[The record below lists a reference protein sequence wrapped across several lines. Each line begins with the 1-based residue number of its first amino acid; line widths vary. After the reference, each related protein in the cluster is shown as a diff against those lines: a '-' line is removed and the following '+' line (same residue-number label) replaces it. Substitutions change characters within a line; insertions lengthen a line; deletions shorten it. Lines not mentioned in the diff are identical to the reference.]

1 MLATRRAGLV
11 LPGGG
16 QAECWSGYCGGMG
29 LLADLTKAVSD
40 VLTGGR
46 RRGGAPSRE
55 AGRKGGRRP
64 TSTPTT
70 RSSSSS
76 SVAAAH
82 GHPAPERA
90 RSSRADA
97 EVLPGEFGPDAT
109 VEVDPHRIGPVRM
122 SYSPQTDGAPDPGE
136 VVWTWVPFEENDGR
150 GKDRPVLVV
159 AVESAGTYLAVQLTS
174 KAHDGEG
181 DFVSVGAGGW
191 DGEHRPSWVNL
202 DRVIRVHEGG
212 MRREAAALPRAP
224 FERVTD
230 RLHQRYGWR

>member
-1 MLATRRAGLV
+1 M
-11 LPGGG
+11 
-16 QAECWSGYCGGMG
+16 
-29 LLADLTKAVSD
+29 
-40 VLTGGR
+40 
-46 RRGGAPSRE
+46 
-55 AGRKGGRRP
+55 
-64 TSTPTT
+64 
-70 RSSSSS
+70 
-76 SVAAAH
+76 
-82 GHPAPERA
+82 
-90 RSSRADA
+90 
-97 EVLPGEFGPDAT
+97 PGEFGPDAT

-122 SYSPQTDGAPDPGE
+122 SYSPQTDGVPDPGE

-159 AVESAGTYLAVQLTS
+159 AVESAGTYLAVPLTS
-174 KAHDGEG
+174 KAHDDEG
-181 DFVSVGAGGW
+181 DFVSIGAGGW

>member
-1 MLATRRAGLV
+1 
-11 LPGGG
+11 
-16 QAECWSGYCGGMG
+16 MG
-29 LLADLTKAVSD
+29 SLADLIKTVSD
-40 VLTGGR
+40 MVTGGR
-46 RRGGAPSRE
+46 RRDGAPSRE
-55 AGRKGGRRP
+55 AGRRGGRRP
-64 TSTPTT
+64 ASTPAA

-76 SVAAAH
+76 PGAAAP
-82 GHPAPERA
+82 GHPAGERT
-90 RSSRADA
+90 RSPGTGA
-97 EVLPGEFGPDAT
+97 EILPGESGRDAT

-174 KAHDGEG
+174 KDHDGEG

-212 MRREAAALPRAP
+212 MRREAAALPREP
-224 FERVTD
+224 FERVTG